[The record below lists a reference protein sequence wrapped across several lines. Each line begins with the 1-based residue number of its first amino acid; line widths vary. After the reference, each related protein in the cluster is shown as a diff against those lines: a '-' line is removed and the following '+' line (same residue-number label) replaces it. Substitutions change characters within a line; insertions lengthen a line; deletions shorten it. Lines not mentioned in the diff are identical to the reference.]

1 MKLTSKK
8 LKQLIREELE
18 KVIKEAD
25 DWDDPADPRSWGQ
38 VNKEPDYWDDPADPR
53 SWGQEVDVNL
63 ECWELQHILDKN
75 DDGYGDADKAMKEKG
90 CPKDQETAAT
100 KDPES
105 SKVPPWRLEGFDT
118 KEQWLKY
125 GSPAGGPRMRQT
137 QESKKRRN
145 RK

>member
-25 DWDDPADPRSWGQ
+25 DWDDPADPRSF
-38 VNKEPDYWDDPADPR
+38 
-53 SWGQEVDVNL
+53 GQEVDVNL

-105 SKVPPWRLEGFDT
+105 SKDPLWRGQGYDSE
-118 KEQWLKY
+118 EQYLQHRQFAD
-125 GSPAGGPRMRQT
+125 SMRQY